1 MKRVKYVG
9 KKGPAEIEVHGCGTV
24 ERDREIDVPDE
35 VADELVKT
43 RPTEWKLARSGKS
56 GDTVGAEKEA

>member
-1 MKRVKYVG
+1 MERIRYLG
-9 KKGPAEIEVHGCGTV
+9 KKGPAEVEIQNCGRV
-24 ERDREIDVPDE
+24 KRGAEIDVPDE

-56 GDTVGAEKEA
+56 GGTVGAEKEA